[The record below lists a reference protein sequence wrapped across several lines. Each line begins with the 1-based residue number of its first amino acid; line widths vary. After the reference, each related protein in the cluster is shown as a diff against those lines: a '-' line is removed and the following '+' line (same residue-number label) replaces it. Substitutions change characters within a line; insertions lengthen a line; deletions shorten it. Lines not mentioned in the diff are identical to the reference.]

1 MNPHA
6 TEAAPASATGRRAA
20 LTGFAGSD
28 TGRAAGMA
36 IGVGFMNVIALVFTV
51 VFARVLGPS
60 DYGSLAVLISAYV
73 VLMVAGQALQIASAR
88 QVSHAIAD
96 GHADPARGVRT
107 WIRHLLVATLVVA
120 VVSIPLQPVIA
131 AVLAVD
137 ETWAAAGVPV
147 SAMAF
152 AVVCVHRG
160 VLQAFQRYR
169 VVAVSLVGEATLRL
183 LFALA
188 LVGAGLGVAGAF
200 LGQLVALA
208 GVGAALY
215 LILGP
220 GLPAARDGE
229 GGLREL
235 LRSSRAPVI
244 GLTLLFLLQEAHVIV
259 VKHVATG
266 DAAGAYA
273 VAAVAAKG
281 IVWVAI
287 GLGMFL
293 LPEAARRARGGEDA
307 RRVLASTLGL
317 SRWSRC
323 RWSRSTRRPAN
334 RCCRAA
340 FGDDLTGASGALPW
354 LGIAMS
360 LVARSYLCVQ
370 YLLALGRS
378 DFIPVL
384 GIGVVVDVALLA
396 SVGDDLTASRLRSPA
411 SRACVQLCLRA
422 SAPAPRMPSAARAT
436 NSCRSD
442 ARRGAGRPARPPAAA
457 IARRGRRDGG
467 VRVRVV
473 LLSHGRDPV
482 ARAGGGRTGTAG
494 GRPRHA
500 AAGPV
505 PCAASGSG
513 PVRDRRAAN
522 RPGSDED
529 AELRSYRS
537 GFWGLAEFGPGDA
550 GPLRLGLRAVLDDG
564 AVIEASLGEVEPDE
578 VADPAVVDAP
588 GPASEPLVAI
598 CMATYE
604 PPPDLLRRQLDS
616 MRAQTHANWVCVISD
631 DCSTTERRR
640 RWRPRWRTI
649 RGSCSPARRGGAAS
663 TATSSARWGWP
674 RPARGSSRS
683 PTRTTSGTRTR
694 SRRSWPRS
702 ATPGWCTAT
711 RA

>member
-152 AVVCVHRG
+152 AVVCVLRG

-200 LGQLVALA
+200 LGQLAALA

-229 GGLREL
+229 RGLREL

-259 VKHVATG
+259 VKHVASG

-273 VAAVAAKG
+273 VAAVAGKA

-317 SRWSRC
+317 IAVAAV
-323 RWSRSTRRPAN
+323 PMVAVYAVAGEPLL
-334 RCCRAA
+334 RAA

-360 LVARSYLCVQ
+360 LVACSYLCVQ
-370 YLLALGRS
+370 YLLALGRT

-384 GIGVVVDVALLA
+384 GIAVVVDVALLA
-396 SVGDDLTASRLRSPA
+396 SVGDDLTSVAIAL
-411 SRACVQLCLRA
+411 ACLQGACAAVLAGIC
-422 SAPAPRMPSAARAT
+422 ARAK
-436 NSCRSD
+436 D
-442 ARRGAGRPARPPAAA
+442 AIGRP
-457 IARRGRRDGG
+457 GDE
-467 VRVRVV
+467 
-473 LLSHGRDPV
+473 LL
-482 ARAGGGRTGTAG
+482 
-494 GRPRHA
+494 
-500 AAGPV
+500 
-505 PCAASGSG
+505 
-513 PVRDRRAAN
+513 
-522 RPGSDED
+522 
-529 AELRSYRS
+529 
-537 GFWGLAEFGPGDA
+537 
-550 GPLRLGLRAVLDDG
+550 PL
-564 AVIEASLGEVEPDE
+564 
-578 VADPAVVDAP
+578 
-588 GPASEPLVAI
+588 
-598 CMATYE
+598 
-604 PPPDLLRRQLDS
+604 
-616 MRAQTHANWVCVISD
+616 
-631 DCSTTERRR
+631 
-640 RWRPRWRTI
+640 
-649 RGSCSPARRGGAAS
+649 
-663 TATSSARWGWP
+663 
-674 RPARGSSRS
+674 
-683 PTRTTSGTRTR
+683 
-694 SRRSWPRS
+694 
-702 ATPGWCTAT
+702 
-711 RA
+711 